1 MDEHTQR
8 TWGAVE
14 NVDALDGLHLVPW
27 KVAFRVQFNTDKY
40 GIKFYPSPLPDTGNG
55 VYTIQ
60 VLDVPRAQDPTT
72 WGPAQLYNESLKPEQ
87 AHLLTSVPRPVKLR
101 FVDVEAGVVTLKEL
115 KDGRY
120 TRTSLTKAH
129 IDGLLDES
137 PDSTSILPASP
148 TATRSPPVESRD
160 VTVLSPPQPVTPAP
174 EAPSIASPLATVLPL
189 PTPTPAPAAPA
200 PVAPVVPTPV
210 EQAAPPPRSQP
221 TYTAE
226 HVYKLILLGTT
237 GVGKSSI
244 LSVGV
249 GGASAFSA
257 RPSRPSE
264 LSNMTL
270 LPQDRP
276 AATLDAEFGT
286 LYVPDPDLTSVKA
299 RFSVFPVAAGQE
311 RYRAMTR
318 SHYRRADGALL
329 VYDVAEPE
337 SFQKLAGWLADLRD
351 VAGDSIKSILVVEN
365 MIDKL
370 PDSVVTGAEPRPS
383 SFVNEAD
390 VAAFCNSNGL
400 LFAKTSAKMNSTA
413 FRWAGKPVDDVMGQ
427 LLLNVHASHLAR
439 GIKQQQEQLA
449 KQLAQPS
456 PTLAVALPPPAAPIV
471 LDPASTSANARI
483 KAGDCACGG
492 T

>member
-1 MDEHTQR
+1 MDEHTQ
-8 TWGAVE
+8 
-14 NVDALDGLHLVPW
+14 LPW

-87 AHLLTSVPRPVKLR
+87 AHLAVRAGLYLTHINDTNLVNQTCEQVIRQLTSVPRPVKLR

-249 GGASAFSA
+249 GGASAFS
-257 RPSRPSE
+257 
-264 LSNMTL
+264 
-270 LPQDRP
+270 DRP

-286 LYVPDPDLTSVKA
+286 LYVPDPDLTSVKMLKA
-299 RFSVFPVAAGQE
+299 YVWDTAGQE

-370 PDSVVTGAEPRPS
+370 PESVVTGAEPRPS

-413 FRWAGKPVDDVMGQ
+413 FRWAGKPVDEVMGQ

-456 PTLAVALPPPAAPIV
+456 PTHAVALSPPAAPIV